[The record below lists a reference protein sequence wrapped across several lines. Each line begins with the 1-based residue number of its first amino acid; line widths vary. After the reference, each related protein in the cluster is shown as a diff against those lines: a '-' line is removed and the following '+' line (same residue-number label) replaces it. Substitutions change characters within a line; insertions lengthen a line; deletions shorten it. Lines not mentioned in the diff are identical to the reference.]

1 MTLLYSPSLWE
12 RGHDILF
19 IFIRPLP
26 LGEGWGEG
34 GINQPLIHIQFFN
47 NRIGY
52 VFKIRLTES

>member
-1 MTLLYSPSLWE
+1 MTFSLSLYSLSL
-12 RGHDILF
+12 
-19 IFIRPLP
+19 PA

-52 VFKIRLTES
+52 VFKIRFTES